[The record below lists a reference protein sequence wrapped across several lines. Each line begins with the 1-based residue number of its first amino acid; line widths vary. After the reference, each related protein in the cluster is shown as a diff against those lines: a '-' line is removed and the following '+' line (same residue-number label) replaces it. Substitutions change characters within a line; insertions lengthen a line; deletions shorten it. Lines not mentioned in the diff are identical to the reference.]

1 MKLKNFWLNQ
11 INETNI
17 LKVVEWAHR
26 NNRKIETLSVETIVE
41 AMKAYLRN
49 SSHC

>member
-1 MKLKNFWLNQ
+1 MELKNFWLNKV
-11 INETNI
+11 NETNI

-26 NNRKIETLSVETIVE
+26 HDRPIEKLSTEDIIE
-41 AMKAYLRN
+41 AMRAYLRD